1 MVNKMRYVIAMAV
14 LLSVAQAWAGGV
26 TVSDAWA
33 RATAPGQ
40 DSAAVYLR
48 MKSQRVARLIGVT
61 TTAADSAEIHS
72 MTHDNGVM
80 KMRALEALPLP
91 AGQQIEL
98 GSGGNHLMLLGLKRP
113 LKVGG
118 KVPLIFIVQFADGH
132 KEKIKAKA
140 EVKSFTEAPDNS
152 HQHHPN

>member
-1 MVNKMRYVIAMAV
+1 MRYVMAMAV
-14 LLSVAQAWAGGV
+14 WLSVAQAWAGEV

-48 MKSQRVARLIGVT
+48 MKSQRAARLIGVT

-72 MTHDNGVM
+72 MTHDHGVM

-91 AGQQIEL
+91 AGQQVEL

-113 LKVGG
+113 LKAGG
-118 KVPLIFIVQFADGH
+118 KVPLVFIVQFDDGH
-132 KEKIKAKA
+132 TQRIKIKA
-140 EVKSFTEAPDNS
+140 EVKSIAHS
-152 HQHHPN
+152 SAR